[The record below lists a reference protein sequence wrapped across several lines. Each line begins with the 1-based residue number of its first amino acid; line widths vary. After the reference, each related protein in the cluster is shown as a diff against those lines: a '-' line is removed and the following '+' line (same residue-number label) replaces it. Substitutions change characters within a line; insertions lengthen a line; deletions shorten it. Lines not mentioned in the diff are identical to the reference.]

1 MIGTLPYFQHF
12 YIGKQFSGGGGGGV
26 PFASPEAEDIPNK
39 GLTLKEFSPSGANS
53 FFLELIPLRWETKIA
68 VASRERVYPFTL

>member
-12 YIGKQFSGGGGGGV
+12 YIGKQFSGGGGGV

-39 GLTLKEFSPSGANS
+39 GLTLKEFSPSVS
-53 FFLELIPLRWETKIA
+53 QFFLFRINPNEVGDKNSSSFP
-68 VASRERVYPFTL
+68 